1 MFKRILIAYDGSEPA
16 VKAFD
21 YALDLASKYQASL
34 DVLAIARPPDFAED
48 VETEAL
54 LETVQE
60 HFQERFAQLRERAD
74 RAGVTSEFNVVVGH
88 PAEQI
93 VMESERKSIDLILVG
108 HRGKGLFER
117 WLIGSVARVVIAYAH
132 CAVMVVR

>member
-16 VKAFD
+16 DKAFD
-21 YALDLASKYQASL
+21 YAVDLTSKYQSSL

-54 LETVQE
+54 LERMQE
-60 HFQERFAQLRERAD
+60 QFQDQFAQLRLRA
-74 RAGVTSEFNVVVGH
+74 AKCGVTPDFNILVGH

-93 VMESERKSIDLILVG
+93 VREAEEKSVDLILVG

-117 WLIGSVARVVIAYAH
+117 WLLGSVSRVVIAYAH
-132 CAVMVVR
+132 CAVIVVR

>member
-1 MFKRILIAYDGSEPA
+1 MFNRILIAYDGSEPA
-16 VKAFD
+16 DKAFD
-21 YALDLASKYQASL
+21 TALDLASKYQASL
-34 DVLAIARPPDFAED
+34 NVLAIARPPDFAED
-48 VETEAL
+48 FETEAL

-60 HFQERFAQLRERAD
+60 HFNARFAQLRERAVGC
-74 RAGVTSEFNVVVGH
+74 GVVSEFNVVVGH

-93 VMESERKSIDLILVG
+93 VRESELKFIDLILVG

-117 WLIGSVARVVIAYAH
+117 WLIGSVARVVIAYAP